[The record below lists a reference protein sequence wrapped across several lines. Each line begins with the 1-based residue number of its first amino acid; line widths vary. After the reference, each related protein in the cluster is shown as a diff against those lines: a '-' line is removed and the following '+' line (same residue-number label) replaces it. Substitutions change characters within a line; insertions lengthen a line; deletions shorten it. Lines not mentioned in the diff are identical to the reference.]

1 MVLSRVRLIRV
12 RLVLVNLNPIND
24 TYIQP
29 SYKTTQLKR
38 SENSPFSRNLVLA
51 QRKRRGQGGV
61 LWTQDHKRSDANYK
75 AWINPIQSNTT
86 HCAKLGLI
94 RVQESYIDTF
104 TTQVTAPRLFGG
116 FSFRGLKKLKGG
128 GFMNPLHSPRKE
140 HSKTEFG
147 KKNSEKEKDKRI
159 RDLPKQIFSPDQLH
173 PMLFIPD
180 SDVLFPYSY
189 SIP

>member
-1 MVLSRVRLIRV
+1 MDTTHFVGFSLRILRILLHLNFFRILRILSHLKE
-12 RLVLVNLNPIND
+12 
-24 TYIQP
+24 P

-61 LWTQDHKRSDANYK
+61 MWTQDHKRSDANYK

-104 TTQVTAPRLFGG
+104 TTQVTAPGLFGGSG
-116 FSFRGLKKLKGG
+116 FSFRGLTKLKGG
-128 GFMNPLHSPRKE
+128 
-140 HSKTEFG
+140 
-147 KKNSEKEKDKRI
+147 
-159 RDLPKQIFSPDQLH
+159 
-173 PMLFIPD
+173 D
-180 SDVLFPYSY
+180 S
-189 SIP
+189 